1 MTIVEYA
8 EKLGYR
14 LNSAQIT
21 ILEKTQEAKENNRQL
36 FIYYPRQ
43 IGRMMMADIIEKYNK
58 L

>member
-21 ILEKTQEAKENNRQL
+21 ILEKIQEAKENNRYL
-36 FIYYPRQ
+36 FICYPRQ
-43 IGRMMMADIIEKYNK
+43 IGRMMIADIIEKYNK